1 MLSVLIPTYNYN
13 SFPFVKELHKQLIEE
28 KVDFEII
35 CLDDGSKSIL
45 NIKNKK
51 TNSLSFANFEELTTN
66 IGRSAIRNLLAK
78 KATYKWLLFLDA
90 DGFPVHDNFIK
101 LYVEKIKEPN
111 NKFSGFI
118 GGRVHKVES
127 EKNLRIKFGIEREE
141 VSEDLR
147 NENPYRYFFT
157 SNILFKKS
165 VFNEIQFNEKLTGY
179 GYEDLVFGNEMRALN
194 HKVFHINNPVY
205 HLQIEDN
212 TVFINKTKQG
222 LNNLLFLKKQNLLK
236 ENDVKL
242 LSYFN
247 KINSFGFQ
255 KTMIKL
261 KDFFIRKAIETSSL
275 FYYDLF
281 KLSYLCYLKEKQD
294 ETK

>member
-13 SFPFVKELHKQLIEE
+13 CFPFVKELHKQFVKE
-28 KVDFEII
+28 KVCFEIF
-35 CLDDGSKSIL
+35 CLDDGSKSHL
-45 NIKNKK
+45 NIKNQAI
-51 TNSLSFANFEELTTN
+51 NNLSFANFEALETN

-78 KATYKWLLFLDA
+78 KANFNWLLFLDS

-101 LYVEKIKEPN
+101 LYLDKIKEL
-111 NKFSGFI
+111 KTDFSGFI
-118 GGRVHKVES
+118 GGRIHKVNS
-127 EKNLRIKFGIEREE
+127 VKNLRIKFGIEREE
-141 VSEDLR
+141 VAADLR
-147 NENPYRYFFT
+147 NKNSYRYFFT
-157 SNILFKKS
+157 SNILIKKS
-165 VFNEIQFNEKLTGY
+165 VFNEIKFNEKLTGY
-179 GYEDLVFGNEMRALN
+179 GYEDLVFGNEMKALK
-194 HKVFHINNPVY
+194 HKIFHINNPVY

-212 TVFINKTKQG
+212 AVFINKTKQG

-247 KINSFGFQ
+247 KINSFGLHAI
-255 KTMIKL
+255 MIKL
-261 KDFFIRKAIETSSL
+261 KDFFIQKAIKTSSL

-281 KLSYLCYLKEKQD
+281 KLSYLCYLKEKEN